1 MKKIPE
7 KINKIWSGTKNK
19 TNISVKAKGKKK

>member
-7 KINKIWSGTKNK
+7 KINL
-19 TNISVKAKGKKK
+19 KGGKVYLGSWVQRFQSIAT